1 MTVIEALEKL
11 LPSFQRYYNVKREN
25 ITEPF
30 SAEAEF
36 YSQDSQYF
44 LFKSAKLSESESKE
58 FVFFAT
64 CENLDLASLKHL
76 DETAWNTG
84 MSRVNITPNHHST
97 DVSLIILA
105 QTIEKD
111 AAEEIKKLR
120 HYKSYS
126 FTLCGWSKYRLI
138 ALELST
144 GNVIYNH
151 QGQELKKLIRN
162 IQK

>member
-1 MTVIEALEKL
+1 MTTSEALEKL
-11 LPSFQRYYNVKREN
+11 LPAFYRYYTVKREDV
-25 ITEPF
+25 TEPF
-30 SAEAEF
+30 AAEAEF
-36 YSQDSQYF
+36 CSHDTQFF
-44 LFKSAKLSESESKE
+44 LVKSAKLSESDSRE

-64 CENLDLASLKHL
+64 EEMLDADRLKIL

-84 MSRVNITPNHHST
+84 MSRVEITPTHRSS
-97 DVSLIILA
+97 DVSLFIIA
-105 QTIEKD
+105 DKIAPD
-111 AAEEIKKLR
+111 AAALIKKMH

-126 FTLCGWSKYRLI
+126 HMLKGWSKYSLI